1 MTESDNIVFCKG
13 WDIVAFTDGG
23 PIFIHPYSIEDVPTI
38 SIRRTETGFRLG
50 FNTNH
55 KVRVDPVALGL
66 DGPGFGTLVTDGYMT
81 DNDQAVMLEVP
92 GGYDWFP
99 YTFRYL
105 DSENYGNA
113 VKECD
118 RLCNLEDDTW
128 DMEYMESIRH
138 IFTREL
144 LEDLERATARHV
156 QTSPSRLSACLRGD
170 GIVIRDGKEEVC
182 TITPLNLVYSW
193 WSDSEPHMV
202 IRKGERSLIVAV
214 YLIGDRKP

>member
-92 GGYDWFP
+92 P
-99 YTFRYL
+99 RPEHL
-105 DSENYGNA
+105 DPVAEQDGE
-113 VKECD
+113 V
-118 RLCNLEDDTW
+118 
-128 DMEYMESIRH
+128 
-138 IFTREL
+138 
-144 LEDLERATARHV
+144 V
-156 QTSPSRLSACLRGD
+156 QTPGQTS
-170 GIVIRDGKEEVC
+170 
-182 TITPLNLVYSW
+182 
-193 WSDSEPHMV
+193 
-202 IRKGERSLIVAV
+202 
-214 YLIGDRKP
+214 